1 MLRGRM
7 HCAGSCWALSRLD
20 SNKIGWK
27 FRSLFYS
34 RGSMR
39 VRLRFY
45 YDMLCEYDPIPI
57 LLPNNCF
64 DLEQRFFPF
73 LFRLREMSYRSS
85 SSELH
90 LIPSNDHRSNY
101 D

>member
-1 MLRGRM
+1 
-7 HCAGSCWALSRLD
+7 
-20 SNKIGWK
+20 
-27 FRSLFYS
+27 
-34 RGSMR
+34 MR

-90 LIPSNDHRSNY
+90 LCIPHTISTARQGEGGSRRTIPSNDHRSNY